1 MRSFLAHVFRNST
14 IMDEI
19 MRKTVHIVFGLGITA
34 MIFFLERDLAIT
46 FLSLGLFVGAILSDA
61 VTNGHPVPLIS
72 YLIKSLERK
81 DVLPGKGALYFAL
94 SSLFCLIVF
103 PKPVV
108 IPAVLTLTLLDGM
121 ATIVGIR
128 FGKQRIWKNKT
139 SEGLFAGIAVA
150 FFALLLF
157 VGPLQAFIVA
167 VVAGVVELLSPVDDN
182 LLIPVAVCI
191 MLTLMGMV

>member
-1 MRSFLAHVFRNST
+1 
-14 IMDEI
+14 MDEI

-46 FLSLGLFVGAILSDA
+46 FLALGLFVGAILSDA
-61 VTNGHPVPLIS
+61 VHNGHPVPLVS

-108 IPAVLTLTLLDGM
+108 VPAVLTLTLLDGF

-128 FGKQRIWKNKT
+128 FGKQKIWKNKT

-157 VGPLQAFIVA
+157 VGPLQAFVAA

-191 MLTLMGMV
+191 VLTLTGLG

>member
-1 MRSFLAHVFRNST
+1 
-14 IMDEI
+14 

-34 MIFFLERDLAIT
+34 MIYFLDRDLAIT
-46 FLSLGLFVGAILSDA
+46 FLALGLFVGAILSDA
-61 VTNGHPVPLIS
+61 VHNGHPVPLIS

-103 PKPVV
+103 PKQVV
-108 IPAVLTLTLLDGM
+108 VPAVLTLTLLDGF

-128 FGKQRIWKNKT
+128 FGKQKIWKNKT
-139 SEGLFAGIAVA
+139 SEGLFAGVGVAVIAMLPLIA
-150 FFALLLF
+150 
-157 VGPLQAFIVA
+157 PLQALVA
-167 VVAGVVELLSPVDDN
+167 AIVAGVVELLSPVDDN

-191 MLTLMGMV
+191 VLTLMATG

>member
-1 MRSFLAHVFRNST
+1 
-14 IMDEI
+14 MDEI

-34 MIFFLERDLAIT
+34 MIFFLQRDLAIT
-46 FLSLGLFVGAILSDA
+46 FLALGLFVGAILADA
-61 VTNGHPVPLIS
+61 VNNGHPVPIIFALIS
-72 YLIKSLERK
+72 RLERK

-103 PKPVV
+103 PKAVV
-108 IPAVLTLTLLDGM
+108 VPAVLTLTLLDGF

-139 SEGLFAGIAVA
+139 SEGLFAGIVVA
-150 FFALLLF
+150 FIAMLPF
-157 VGPLQAFIVA
+157 VTPLQAFVA
-167 VVAGVVELLSPVDDN
+167 SIVAGVVELLSPVDDN

-191 MLTLMGMV
+191 VLTLMGMG